1 LSFVLDAMLRK
12 YLLLVLVI
20 SFGIAQAQTN
30 YILHPACSD
39 TITSDKPLVIFF
51 TGDSGRSFFDE
62 KLTDSLCANNIPLMC
77 INSYK
82 FFRKRKTPKQTLDSI
97 LPYID
102 LDLKKYNRQK
112 FIFAGYSF
120 GSEVVPFLYNLMS
133 DEWKERVEF
142 IVLLSPSYNSDFKI
156 HFFDMVGLNNRHWPY
171 DVLHEIMKIDNKKII
186 VFWGKDEKKF
196 EKKEFT
202 KHNITVHHLKGG
214 HRHIDVKPVIDEIN
228 ERIEEGPTAQ
238 WRRCSMMQRTEHG
251 AQIFSGLCDSS
262 VFLRVSS
269 SLHYPGASVR
279 IFGSLRFAVN

>member
-1 LSFVLDAMLRK
+1 MQCTGANKLYNTPGMQR
-12 YLLLVLVI
+12 Y
-20 SFGIAQAQTN
+20 
-30 YILHPACSD
+30 
-39 TITSDKPLVIFF
+39 ITSDKPLVIFF

-82 FFRKRKTPKQTLDSI
+82 YFRRRKTPQQTLDSI

-102 LDLKKYNRQK
+102 FNLKKYNRQK

-133 DEWKERVEF
+133 DEWKNKVEF

-156 HFFDMVGLNNRHWPY
+156 HFFDRIGFTSRRWPY
-171 DVLHEIMKIDNKKII
+171 DVLHEIMKIEDKKII

-228 ERIEEGPTAQ
+228 ERIEEGATAQ
-238 WRRCSMMQRTEHG
+238 RHNGQRLNGNHIELNCPQSLVAHDAMVTSTPFCAKAPRHKDSQR
-251 AQIFSGLCDSS
+251 ALCPYF
-262 VFLRVSS
+262 FL
-269 SLHYPGASVR
+269 
-279 IFGSLRFAVN
+279 